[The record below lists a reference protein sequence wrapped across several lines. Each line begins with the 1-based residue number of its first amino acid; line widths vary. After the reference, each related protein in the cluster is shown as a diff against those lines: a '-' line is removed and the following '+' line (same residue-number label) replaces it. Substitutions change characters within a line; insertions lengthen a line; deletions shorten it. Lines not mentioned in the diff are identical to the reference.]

1 MKKYRRLSKKCSEAY
16 YAGYPMIPDEVY
28 DRLVEGTE
36 LEHKVG
42 AKLDGV
48 RIPHPFLCIPY
59 KRSFKER
66 TTHQIGIVWNQ

>member
-1 MKKYRRLSKKCSEAY
+1 
-16 YAGYPMIPDEVY
+16 MIPDEVY

-48 RIPHPFLCIPY
+48 RIPHPFPMYSLQKVFQGEDNPPD
-59 KRSFKER
+59 
-66 TTHQIGIVWNQ
+66 WNRMEPVVATPKLDAAGLWFM

>member
-1 MKKYRRLSKKCSEAY
+1 
-16 YAGYPMIPDEVY
+16 MIPDEVY

-48 RIPHPFLCIPY
+48 RIPHPFPMYSLQKVFLRRGQPTRLESY
-59 KRSFKER
+59 GTSSSY
-66 TTHQIGIVWNQ
+66 T